1 MEGAEMGKAAD
12 VLRAELAAASAQDVK
27 ALEAFWSADCQKWVP
42 GAYLQGADQVVA
54 WDHAL
59 WEAFPDFQVIPT
71 RTIEEGSAVGFHGR
85 VTGTHQGT
93 LRTPNGDISPTGRR
107 VDFTIGGDCE
117 IQGSQVVSMRL
128 HFDRL
133 EILEQLGVAP
143 VPEPGARSQRW
154 HV

>member
-27 ALEAFWSADCQKWVP
+27 
-42 GAYLQGADQVVA
+42 
-54 WDHAL
+54 
-59 WEAFPDFQVIPT
+59 EAFPDFQVIPT

-93 LRTPNGDISPTGRR
+93 LRTPNGDIPATGRR
-107 VDFTIGGDCE
+107 VDFTIGGDCD
-117 IQGSQVVSMRL
+117 IQDRQIVSMRL

-143 VPEPGARSQRW
+143 VSAPTA
-154 HV
+154 